1 VADSGSKSKKLAQ
14 LTQGLRAGEGI
25 LIFFALLGGAIVAS
39 GQSDYF
45 RPRGGW
51 VLLGLSAIVLVIEMR
66 HWVKIVPAIFIYQML
81 VVLGSLLS
89 GHATNYSL
97 SRRELILL
105 ALLYGA
111 IAVVSAT
118 IALRQQNRLDRV
130 ALLAF
135 VGLFLWGFVAISSVG
150 TGKGLARMSA
160 GLGSLL
166 VAWGYDRLQRRRGHS
181 QSVQR
186 SE

>member
-1 VADSGSKSKKLAQ
+1 MTNSAEKSKNLNQ
-14 LTQGLRAGEGI
+14 LIQGLRVGEGI
-25 LIFFALLGGAIVAS
+25 LIFFALLGGAIVAD

-45 RPRGGW
+45 QPWVGW
-51 VLLGLSAIVLVIEMR
+51 LLLGLSAIVLIIEMR

-81 VVLGSLLS
+81 VVVGRLLS

-97 SRRELILL
+97 SRREMIWL

-111 IAVVSAT
+111 IAVVSTT
-118 IALRQQNRLDRV
+118 IALRHLNRLDRI

-135 VGLFLWGFVAISSVG
+135 IGLFLWGFAAISSVG
-150 TGKGLARMSA
+150 AGNGLARMSV
-160 GLGSLL
+160 GLACLL

-181 QSVQR
+181 LPTI
-186 SE
+186 